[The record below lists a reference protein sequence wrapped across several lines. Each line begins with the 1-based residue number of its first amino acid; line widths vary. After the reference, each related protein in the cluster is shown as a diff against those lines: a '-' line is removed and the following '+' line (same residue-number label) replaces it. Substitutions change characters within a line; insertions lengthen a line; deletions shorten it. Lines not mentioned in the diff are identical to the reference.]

1 MARRKQSQSQL
12 DNLQKAYDGKG
23 GFCTESARRAAVIK
37 HEKEKVYRPLR
48 EIVLECLDEDNV
60 REIMAALLQ
69 RAKEGDVRAWESLRD
84 SSGQKPKE
92 EVLVGAEKELDISIK
107 VVD

>member
-1 MARRKQSQSQL
+1 MAKKKMVQAQL
-12 DNLQKAYDGKG
+12 DNLKLGSGFSTETARKAQKKAM
-23 GFCTESARRAAVIK
+23 EAR
-37 HEKEKVYRPLR
+37 KVYRPLR

-60 REIMAALLQ
+60 REIMTALLQ
-69 RAKEGDVRAWESLRD
+69 KAKEGDVRAWESLRD

>member
-1 MARRKQSQSQL
+1 M
-12 DNLQKAYDGKG
+12 DNLKSGHPFNEETARKAGKKSQEVQKK
-23 GFCTESARRAAVIK
+23 
-37 HEKEKVYRPLR
+37 YRPLR